1 MPRKILHETDKIQ
14 MFIDESV
21 PCFVGIWTGF
31 IPSKEFRENILKK
44 VELLKEYCPKY
55 PKLHSLVDARTM
67 GVISRNDLQWAT
79 DEINPLLLEAGVKY
93 EAFVISKDAFGQ
105 VAVNRYVTQTLKQG
119 SFHVQI
125 FDDLENAKQWLKSV

>member
-1 MPRKILHETDKIQ
+1 MPQKILHETDKIQ

-21 PCFVGIWTGF
+21 PCFVGVWNGF
-31 IPSKEFRENILKK
+31 IPSKEFHENMLKK
-44 VELLKEYCPKY
+44 VELLKEHCPKY

-79 DEINPLLLEAGVKY
+79 EEINPLLLDAGVKY

-105 VAVNRYVTQTLKQG
+105 IAVNRYVTQTLKQG

-125 FDDLENAKQWLKSV
+125 FDDMESAKQWLKSV

>member
-21 PCFVGIWTGF
+21 PCFVGIWNGF

-44 VELLKEYCPKY
+44 VELLKEHCPKY

-125 FDDLENAKQWLKSV
+125 FDDLEEAKQWLKSV

>member
-1 MPRKILHETDKIQ
+1 MSQKILHKTNNVQ

-21 PCFVGIWTGF
+21 PCFVGVWDGF
-31 IPSKEFRENILKK
+31 IPSKEFRINILKK

-67 GVISRNDLQWAT
+67 GVVSRNDLQWVT
-79 DEINPLLLEAGVKY
+79 DEINPLHLEAGIKY

-119 SFHVQI
+119 SFHVQT
-125 FDDLENAKQWLKSV
+125 FDDIEKAKDWLKSL